1 MQIKITVRYYLTP
14 IIKKTEDSDWWGC
27 GETGSGCVLFLLVG
41 MQIGTATM
49 ENSMEAP
56 QTVKDRTAVAFS
68 TPTFGYISQENENTF
83 FVCFWTIVHLQCCIS
98 FGYTTNGSY
107 IYMEEKM
114 ATHSSILAWEVPWTE
129 ELCGLQSVGSQR
141 VRRGWSDLAWM
152 HAVSL
157 MLSER
162 IWRARGMDISFLKFR
177 FSIKIFDFC
186 YWQQTLSVN
195 FPWHS
200 FFVKMSAQYLS
211 LSKHSL
217 SVITCP
223 SKNGD
228 PWKTQLVQ
236 LIS

>member
-14 IIKKTEDSDWWGC
+14 IIKKTGDSDWWGC

-49 ENSMEAP
+49 ENSTEAP

-68 TPTFGYISQENENTF
+68 TPTFGYISQEDENTF

-129 ELCGLQSVGSQR
+129 ELGGLQSMELQKSWIWLSGEWKSWLKAQHSENEDHGIR
-141 VRRGWSDLAWM
+141 SLHLMGNRWGNSGNGVRLYFRAPK
-152 HAVSL
+152 SL
-157 MLSER
+157 QMVT
-162 IWRARGMDISFLKFR
+162 AAMKLK
-177 FSIKIFDFC
+177 DA
-186 YWQQTLSVN
+186 Y
-195 FPWHS
+195 
-200 FFVKMSAQYLS
+200 S
-211 LSKHSL
+211 LEGKL
-217 SVITCP
+217 WPT
-223 SKNGD
+223 
-228 PWKTQLVQ
+228 
-236 LIS
+236 